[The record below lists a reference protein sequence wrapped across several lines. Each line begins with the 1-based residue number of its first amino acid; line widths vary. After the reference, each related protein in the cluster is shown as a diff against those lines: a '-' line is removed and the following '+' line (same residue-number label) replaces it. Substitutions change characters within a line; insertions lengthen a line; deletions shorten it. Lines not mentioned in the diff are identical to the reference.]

1 MQLEVNWQRQMPRD
15 QRARR
20 RSPRKML
27 RRARFPHRTSDSDWK
42 ANCRRQRRIS
52 CPSCF
57 RSRTYCSA
65 LPYSK
70 IQVTRSPCSTLPY
83 GKRRGMR
90 KGRTGVRLRL
100 RLRKERPLR
109 DVAAASAAPD
119 PCLTPPFPATRSPA
133 YPAPRPPRLATLG
146 LLRGLGCGSLASRP
160 ASSRGPPQRC
170 GGVGGQMSGRRVAE
184 TTGWPLADRNSES
197 PVQLSYNSQPGRRR
211 TDTRRCAFFCPS

>member
-27 RRARFPHRTSDSDWK
+27 RRARFPHRTSDSDRK
-42 ANCRRQRRIS
+42 ANCHRQRRIS

-83 GKRRGMR
+83 GSAGGCV
-90 KGRTGVRLRL
+90 KGELASGFDSVYARNGRCVMWP
-100 RLRKERPLR
+100 PLR
-109 DVAAASAAPD
+109 
-119 PCLTPPFPATRSPA
+119 
-133 YPAPRPPRLATLG
+133 
-146 LLRGLGCGSLASRP
+146 
-160 ASSRGPPQRC
+160 Q
-170 GGVGGQMSGRRVAE
+170 
-184 TTGWPLADRNSES
+184 
-197 PVQLSYNSQPGRRR
+197 RR
-211 TDTRRCAFFCPS
+211 TPA